1 MGVNF
6 AFQVSTRTPR
16 ISSQD
21 RNNEWFVDFDAFGTK
36 IKDDAGID
44 DDQPDDDQ
52 DQDQA
57 AAVWLTMPRIR
68 GCAIACVAGDA
79 RAQFSE
85 RFVMR

>member
-44 DDQPDDDQ
+44 DDQPTTTRKRREGGLLSQ
-52 DQDQA
+52 LPCA
-57 AAVWLTMPRIR
+57 CFCR
-68 GCAIACVAGDA
+68 GPSA
-79 RAQFSE
+79 
-85 RFVMR
+85 